1 MDAITAGIALIV
13 VQLCVALVMAGIF
26 YAAPAE
32 KCTRDWA
39 LSGVLVATGVL
50 MVVLNAG
57 APRYVILVLGNN
69 ALICGLVMQWS
80 GIRAFYRKRN
90 GVAGWCVA
98 AAFFALYLLLLVQGA
113 PLHARSLLS
122 AVTILSIL
130 VLNTYEVWTGRG
142 RHRSFVR
149 RLILFALLLMTV
161 SYSFRVLGTL
171 TRTSEIYPNSNS
183 PLSVILLY
191 FAPIV
196 GTLLFSNGLLL
207 LYFERVV
214 ADKHHLATHDE
225 LTGLL
230 NRRAINSGGDREVR
244 LATRLKLP
252 VAIAFV
258 DIDHF
263 KHINDSQGHEA
274 GDTVLVELAQV
285 LGEACRNVDLV
296 GRYGGEEFCLIFPG
310 TGRDNAEVVARRL
323 VDAVRMRAFSIGRE
337 VTVSVGVASLEPE
350 EEDRSWSALV
360 RKADRALYAAKDAG
374 RDTFRAAA

>member
-1 MDAITAGIALIV
+1 
-13 VQLCVALVMAGIF
+13 
-26 YAAPAE
+26 
-32 KCTRDWA
+32 
-39 LSGVLVATGVL
+39 
-50 MVVLNAG
+50 
-57 APRYVILVLGNN
+57 
-69 ALICGLVMQWS
+69 
-80 GIRAFYRKRN
+80 
-90 GVAGWCVA
+90 
-98 AAFFALYLLLLVQGA
+98 
-113 PLHARSLLS
+113 
-122 AVTILSIL
+122 
-130 VLNTYEVWTGRG
+130 
-142 RHRSFVR
+142 
-149 RLILFALLLMTV
+149 
-161 SYSFRVLGTL
+161 LGTL

>member
-32 KCTRDWA
+32 RCTRDWA

-57 APRYVILVLGNN
+57 APRYPILVLGNN
-69 ALICGLVMQWS
+69 ALICGLIMQWS
-80 GIRAFYRKRN
+80 GIRAFYRKGD

-98 AAFFALYLLLLVQGA
+98 AAFFALYLVLLLQGA
-113 PLHARSLLS
+113 SLQARSLLS
-122 AVTILSIL
+122 AATILSIL
-130 VLNTYEVWTGRG
+130 LLNTYEVWTGRG

-149 RLILFALLLMTV
+149 RLILFALVLMIV

-171 TRTSEIYPNSNS
+171 TLASEIYPNSNS
-183 PLSVILLY
+183 PLSVTLLY

-274 GDTVLVELAQV
+274 GDTVLIELAQV
-285 LGEACRNVDLV
+285 LSEACRNVDLV

>member
-57 APRYVILVLGNN
+57 APRYSILIVGNN

-98 AAFFALYLLLLVQGA
+98 AVFFALYLSLLLVEASLQS
-113 PLHARSLLS
+113 RSLLS
-122 AVTILSIL
+122 AATILSIL

-149 RLILFALLLMTV
+149 RLILFALLLMVV
-161 SYSFRVLGTL
+161 SYSFRVLGTV
-171 TRTSEIYPNSNS
+171 TRASEIFPNSNS
-183 PLSVILLY
+183 PLSVTLLY

-310 TGRDNAEVVARRL
+310 TGRNNAEVVARRL